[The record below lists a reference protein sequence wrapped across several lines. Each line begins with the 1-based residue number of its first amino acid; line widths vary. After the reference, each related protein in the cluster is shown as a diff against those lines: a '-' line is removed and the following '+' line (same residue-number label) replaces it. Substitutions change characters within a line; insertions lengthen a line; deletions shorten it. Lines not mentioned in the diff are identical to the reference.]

1 MMHIT
6 IPADTTAED
15 FQSALG
21 GWYVPFLDWIRAN
34 SIAPE
39 SISPGFPI
47 EITDQSLAL
56 AWMTGELNGGVPVRS
71 HGTVPVTVPMPHE
84 IQALLAERFGGVW
97 ENEPAPDRPSD
108 DEAVSLDEMSHLI
121 EQLARARA
129 DEKAARE
136 RAEEAKTQIL
146 ARIRESGKEF
156 GTVRGQRVV
165 QAKTIEKSQFQTV
178 KFRAEHPD
186 LAGQFTTTRTETRLE
201 LL

>member
-6 IPADTTAED
+6 IPTGTTAD
-15 FQSALG
+15 DIHSALG
-21 GWYVPFLDWIRAN
+21 DQYGPFLLWLSYNGIQPDN
-34 SIAPE
+34 IAT
-39 SISPGFPI
+39 GYPI
-47 EITDQSLAL
+47 EFTDQTVSLAVIFPRFSR
-56 AWMTGELNGGVPVRS
+56 WDY
-71 HGTVPVTVPMPHE
+71 PVTAPMPHE

-97 ENEPAPDRPSD
+97 ENEPAPDRPTD

-121 EQLARARA
+121 EQLAQARA
-129 DEKAARE
+129 DEKAAKE

-165 QAKTIEKSQFQTV
+165 QAKTIEKTQFQTV